1 MRSWNS
7 IPRCCL
13 LLLLVA
19 IVLCADVAL
28 GCPTCKDQLANDP
41 AAQNIAR
48 GYFYSILFMLSM
60 PALILTGLCG
70 YFYWEV
76 CRARRRAIG
85 SAEAA

>member
-7 IPRCCL
+7 ITRCCL

-41 AAQNIAR
+41 AAQNLVR
-48 GYFYSILFMLSM
+48 GYFYSILFMISRKSVVE
-60 PALILTGLCG
+60 GQS
-70 YFYWEV
+70 V
-76 CRARRRAIG
+76 QDV
-85 SAEAA
+85 